1 VRLRR
6 FSKFLVV
13 GAANTLLSLAVFNL
27 LIAFT
32 GSGAPAANAVAYAFG
47 IANSYFWNRRW
58 TFADR
63 RHVPAARTFPRF
75 VFTNLAGLGITT
87 AVVAALEH
95 ISAGVPSVAA
105 LPRPLLLNVIE
116 ALAIMVGLAW
126 NFTVSKHW
134 AFGVEDRDGSGGVS

>member
-1 VRLRR
+1 MRLRR

-32 GSGAPAANAVAYAFG
+32 GLGAPAANAVAYALG

-63 RHVPAARTFPRF
+63 KHVPAARTFPRF
-75 VFTNLAGLGITT
+75 VVTNLAGLAITT
-87 AVVAALEH
+87 AVVAALEYA
-95 ISAGVPSVAA
+95 SGGVPPLAT
-105 LPRPLLLNVIE
+105 LPRPLLLNAIE
-116 ALAIMVGLAW
+116 VLAIMVGLGW
-126 NFTVSKHW
+126 NFTVSKYW
-134 AFGVEDRDGSGGVS
+134 AFGVDGRDGSGSVS